1 MLVSCATSLRGHALF
16 LADNQDKPDKIE
28 PWLPFIYSLIY
39 GADHLGLSSLNEFKA
54 VMKALNDPQAV
65 PKYTNPEIVQ
75 LLAASPTPEEL
86 NIYMVEMSE
95 RNGIPLEEINMIGH
109 KFTTD
114 YHPPPTPEQIAMER
128 ELAEQ
133 MKKQFENN
141 WGGQGQGGNQGF
153 NGGFNGQGGQGFSG
167 QGGQGFS
174 GQGGFNGGYNGQG
187 GFSGG
192 GYNPYANEQPINN
205 TNNNLNPYSSIK
217 APSQINVGPSFHMAD
232 TVKQEAVKPKPR
244 EFTSY

>member
-1 MLVSCATSLRGHALF
+1 LRGHALF

-54 VMKALNDPQAV
+54 VLKALNDPQAV

-75 LLAASPTPEEL
+75 LLTASPTPEEL

-95 RNGIPLEEINMIGH
+95 RNAIPLEEINMIGH
-109 KFTTD
+109 HFTTD
-114 YHPPPTPEQIAMER
+114 YHPPPTPEELQMQK

-133 MKKQFENN
+133 MKKQFDNN
-141 WGGQGQGGNQGF
+141 WGNQGQGFNGQGGQGFNGQGGQGFNGQGGQGFNGQGGQGLSGQGGQGF
-153 NGGFNGQGGQGFSG
+153 NGGFNGQGG
-167 QGGQGFS
+167 
-174 GQGGFNGGYNGQG
+174 FNGGYN
-187 GFSGG
+187 
-192 GYNPYANEQPINN
+192 PYSNEHPINP
-205 TNNNLNPYSSIK
+205 NNNLNPYSSIK
-217 APSQINVGPSFHMAD
+217 AAELNNLGPSFHMSN
-232 TVKQEAVKPKPR
+232 VKQEENKPKPR